1 VISSSKSKLIVF
13 ALVTRLVSIAS
24 ASAADLDVRPYHK
37 RYRQVASLEQ
47 VAYTPE
53 CRVGWWQTMR
63 ANHVRSRWEM
73 RCR

>member
-1 VISSSKSKLIVF
+1 MITRSNSKPVVLALI
-13 ALVTRLVSIAS
+13 AGLVSIAS
-24 ASAADLDVRPYHK
+24 ASAADLDVRSHHK

-53 CRVGWWQTMR
+53 CRAGWFQTMR
-63 ANHVRSRWEM
+63 ANHVRPRWEM